1 MKNILLIISLL
12 FILFCCT
19 RTSYE
24 PEWVDA
30 IFIMDEDGN
39 NVTHLADGSPGS
51 VQFAPD
57 DLKLI
62 INRGPDGIWSMNTDG
77 SEYKAIIDTISGGS
91 SLPSIYVDS
100 LGHTLI
106 AFASGDI
113 YIMNMDGTNLQNL
126 TNTPDVQEGYPNFS
140 FDGSQIVYTTRQ
152 DSINSICI
160 MDANG
165 ANKSEVISN
174 STKYYLYSYPIFNPS
189 GDTIFYKYIGL
200 PRGLYSINVDGTNNT
215 ILYEGWG
222 GFSFPSV
229 SADGTKIVFYAD
241 IYIFIMNE
249 DGTDITKLAEG
260 GEPMIS
266 SNGEKIVFGGVK
278 IMNSD
283 GSGLT
288 KLEYGWNPR
297 FSNSKYKDN
306 YKIVYTGER
315 KINKKTNNRIV
326 F

>member
-1 MKNILLIISLL
+1 MKKILLFISLL
-12 FILFCCT
+12 YLLFGC
-19 RTSYE
+19 SDSPE
-24 PEWVDA
+24 PMWEDA
-30 IFIMDEDGN
+30 IFIIDDDGN
-39 NVTHLADGSPGS
+39 NVTYIADGSPGS
-51 VQFAPD
+51 IQFAPD

-62 INRGPDGIWSMNTDG
+62 INRGPSGIWSMNTDG
-77 SEYKAIIDTISGGS
+77 SEYKAIIDSISGGS

-152 DSINSICI
+152 DSINSIFI

-174 STKYYLYSYPIFNPS
+174 STKYYLYSYPIFNAN
-189 GDTIFYKYIGL
+189 GDTIFYKYIGQ

-215 ILYEGWG
+215 LLYEGYVG
-222 GFSFPSV
+222 YTFPSIA
-229 SADGTKIVFYAD
+229 ADGTKIVFYVSND
-241 IYIFIMNE
+241 IFIMNG
-249 DGTDITKLAEG
+249 DGTDITRLAEG
-260 GEPMIS
+260 GSPMIS

-288 KLEYGWNPR
+288 KLEYGGQPS
-297 FSNSKYKDN
+297 FSHNKYNDH
-306 YKIVYTGER
+306 YKIVYIGQR
-315 KINKKTNNRIV
+315 QINKKLNKGIV